1 MNKVILMGYLTR
13 DPDIRYS
20 QDGKAVAGFSIAVKR
35 KYVKDKEKDA
45 DFFSCSAFGKTAEFV
60 EKYLSQGSRILVTGR
75 IQNDNY
81 TNRDGEKVFAVRI
94 MVEELEFAESKQKT
108 AERKEPTPSSVG
120 DDFVNI
126 PEGIDEE
133 LPFV

>member
-20 QDGKAVAGFSIAVKR
+20 QDGKAVAGCSIAVKR

-108 AERKEPTPSSVG
+108 AERKEPTPSPVG

>member
-108 AERKEPTPSSVG
+108 EERKEPKPSPVG